1 MKFHKKFHVVA
12 LLAAILALN
21 AQAAEVS
28 SVQVKRA
35 VSAWAAANG
44 SAFANPG
51 SVTGATPVKDSDGT
65 VLYWIV
71 TMSNGGAVVA
81 SPDTDLDLVI
91 AVLEKSDGTFPAG
104 HPLPSILKK
113 DMKNRL
119 SIIRSGSASS
129 SSSGNS
135 GVRMASMLNA
145 TSQSTAAELPED
157 VKASVLKA
165 NAQWAKYGNL
175 NSGVSL
181 LGTKLDGGDASPYV
195 RRIVDGFE
203 TGGRY
208 THWNQ
213 SLSPTDHKPLYNLY
227 TTNNVVCGCVATAG
241 SAIMQFFG
249 CSNDIGVVKG
259 VGCTYNEAPIECK
272 TLPGALDWSLLPTNG
287 IDSVYGCVSTNDAA
301 RDLIG
306 RVAYN
311 MGVLVGMQWTDDESG
326 AVTIF
331 LADVFKRY
339 GFKAARAV
347 AFDTSDKGTAQYF
360 KTIYAQNWAGAP
372 VVLSIRGDVGGHAVV
387 ACGYAKDGD
396 GDEFCRVFMGWGG
409 SGDSWYKFPKIQ
421 SFSTVNEAV
430 TMIGLDDDAVVPV
443 CGWSNVPS
451 TEFEVLS
458 DDSADPVAIAE
469 VDGSGYFA
477 VRIPASLNANG
488 LRIRHAVTDKELDIS
503 PYDSSVLQNDEA
515 ELADLE
521 AALPDE
527 MEFLGLNTITKT
539 SVSAARAKAKEV
551 GKALLM
557 VSGSGGKRDS
567 LLVNY
572 ICHLDAT
579 TDMSNKFVFVHVNS
593 ATLTSQY
600 VDGDPAIGIF
610 DPYLS
615 TDENRWWEENGR
627 LAYDNFIDYDA
638 TACSNEVVYTYY
650 IDENGEEKNM
660 VNMTNSVLRAMTE
673 GYDKFLRASS
683 GISVTVEA
691 VDVLTGS
698 AIPLEGASPECGE
711 FSNAWTNGEVAV
723 FSAPA
728 VYTNEAAGIVY
739 SCLGWTT
746 NGCRTADCAVKGN
759 EVSIA
764 LSTSNDVSFAWLWE
778 RKACKVEALAEAQG
792 SVPEDAVEIVGATG
806 GTECW
811 RVIGDRVTVKAAPS
825 IQNGVHGLYRWFV
838 STISADPETPGV
850 ERNLEEYNDAVLNG
864 SALSFTVTEPVSV
877 KAVYKSG
884 VAAAKDPEEYS
895 VTVTVDPAEL
905 AALMNDG
912 GSLGLGEN
920 TSYDPVVSLE
930 AFTSESIVDSTGGVW
945 KCTGWVVN
953 GVTNAPIPNLESG
966 NATNLELLWEFQEPE
981 PEIVILDPVPVNIGG
996 ISVENGKFSITIPD
1010 AKKGWKYYL
1019 YCSSNLSDLSGES
1032 STWPKDES
1040 VGENPVE
1047 AAEDGEIVFQST
1059 PSGGSMFWRA
1069 MEQEIRK

>member
-12 LLAAILALN
+12 MLAAILALN

-51 SVTGATPVKDSDGT
+51 SVTGATPVIENGT
-65 VLYWIV
+65 NLYWIV
-71 TMSNGGAVVA
+71 TMSNGGAVIA

-119 SIIRSGSASS
+119 SIVRSGSTSS

-135 GVRMASMLNA
+135 GVHMASMLNA
-145 TSQSTAAELPED
+145 TTQSTAAELPED
-157 VKASVLKA
+157 VKSSVLKA
-165 NAQWAKYGNL
+165 NAQWAKYGNT
-175 NSGVSL
+175 NAGVSL
-181 LGTKLDGGDASPYV
+181 LGSSLTDGDASPYV

-203 TGGRY
+203 TGGRF

-213 SLSPTDHKPLYNLY
+213 SLSPNDKKPLYNLY
-227 TTNNVVCGCVATAG
+227 TTNNAVCGCVATAG

-249 CSNDIGVVKG
+249 CTNDIGVVKG
-259 VGCTYNEAPIECK
+259 VGCTYNEAPIECS
-272 TLPGALDWSLLPTNG
+272 TRPGALDWSLLPTNG
-287 IDSVYGCVSTNDAA
+287 VDLVYECVSTNGAA

-311 MGVLVGMQWTDDESG
+311 MGVLVGMGWTDGESG
-326 AVTIF
+326 AVTIL
-331 LADVFKRY
+331 LADAFKKY

-347 AFDTSDKGTAQYF
+347 AFDTGAKGTAQYF
-360 KTIYAQNWAGAP
+360 KTVYAQNWAGAP
-372 VVLSIRGDVGGHAVV
+372 VVLSIRGDSGGHAVV

-409 SGDSWYKFPKIQ
+409 SGDSWYKFPKID
-421 SFSTVNEAV
+421 SFSTVNHAV

-488 LRIRHAVTDKELDIS
+488 LRIRHSVTDKELDIS
-503 PYDSSVLQNDEA
+503 PYDSSVFQNDEA

-557 VSGSGGKRDS
+557 VSGSGGERDS

-593 ATLTSQY
+593 ATLASQH
-600 VDGDPAIGIF
+600 VDGDPSIGIF

-615 TDENRWWEENGR
+615 TDENRWWEGNGR

-638 TACSNEVVYTYY
+638 TAC
-650 IDENGEEKNM
+650 
-660 VNMTNSVLRAMTE
+660 TNDVIYKFSADDTAYLTNAVSFVMAD
-673 GYDKFLRASS
+673 GYDKFLRNNS
-683 GISVTVEA
+683 GISVSVEA
-691 VDVLTGS
+691 VDVLTGT
-698 AIPLEGASPECGE
+698 AIPLEGALPECGE
-711 FSNAWTNGEVAV
+711 FNNVWTNGEVAV

-728 VYTNEAAGIVY
+728 TYTNEAAGIVY

-746 NGCRTADCAVKGN
+746 NGCITADCAVKGN

-778 RKACKVEALAEAQG
+778 RKAFKVEALAEAQG
-792 SVPEDAVEIVGATG
+792 FVPEDAVEIVGATG

-811 RVIGDRVTVKAAPS
+811 RVIGDRVTVKAAPAV
-825 IQNGVHGLYRWFV
+825 QNGEYGLKRWFV
-838 STISADPETPGV
+838 STISADPEAPGV
-850 ERNLEEYNDAVLNG
+850 ERGLEGYNDAVLNG

-884 VAAAKDPEEYS
+884 LAAAKDPEEYS

-905 AALMNDG
+905 ADLMNEG

-920 TSYDPVVSLE
+920 TTYDPVVSLE
-930 AFTSESIVDSTGGVW
+930 AFTSESVIDSTGGVW

-996 ISVENGKFSITIPD
+996 ISMENGKFLITIPG

-1019 YCSSNLSDLSGES
+1019 YCSSNLSDLSGDS

-1040 VGENPVE
+1040 VGENPLE
-1047 AAEDGEIVFQST
+1047 AAEDGSVVFQST